1 MIRIGL
7 TAVQSTPTPST
18 SSSMLVMTSSITP
31 SSSQITPSGT
41 TATIGE
47 RHLTAVRQVGVPGRR
62 PGRRH
67 AEGTGGVGV
76 GCSRVVVM
84 VVTAA
89 AATVSTTSSLT
100 TAVVTSTTATAPT
113 ACVPPRLGRV
123 VKVEQR
129 IPRLS

>member
-1 MIRIGL
+1 
-7 TAVQSTPTPST
+7 
-18 SSSMLVMTSSITP
+18 MLVMTSSIAP
-31 SSSQITPSGT
+31 SSSQVTPRGT
-41 TATIGE
+41 TAAIGE
-47 RHLTAVRQVGVPGRR
+47 RHLTAVGQVGVPGRR

-89 AATVSTTSSLT
+89 AATSSTASSLT
-100 TAVVTSTTATAPT
+100 TAVVTSTTAAAAAPT

-123 VKVEQR
+123 VKVKQR